1 MSRKQFVEEQEI
13 MFANLGKAAGSEVAG
28 AFRDFYSLYGTDMV
42 DWFAGLFD
50 AKIGG
55 YYYSNSAR
63 DNDTVIYKE
72 KEYKLLPDAESTC
85 QALGFI
91 NNSGLAR
98 DFGGAYAKAIPAW
111 MGERIANYI
120 YNLQDPDGYFY
131 HPQWGKEIGLSR
143 RSRDFNWSISM
154 LKALGREPRYATIL
168 DQKDDGKKD
177 EKSET
182 LIPEHL
188 SSKEK
193 FLEYLEAGNIAEN
206 SYSLG
211 NQLSCQGAQIKA
223 CGLADVAIDFL
234 NAHQH
239 ADTGHWH
246 KETNYLAVNGVM
258 KITGFYV
265 NMGKPI
271 PNVLRTAESAIYAIT
286 SEQSVGAVVD
296 LWNTWEAVNR
306 IIVNL
311 RRFGGEQG
319 MKDAD
324 SIVSMI
330 RENAM
335 PTLQKSLAK
344 ISDFKRDDGGF
355 SYKKTGSS
363 YLSQGMPVAINGS
376 LEGDV
381 NATVI
386 SSSLLL
392 GSIYSC
398 FGLSEYRVP
407 IFGECDRQ
415 RYVEIIENNKSK

>member
-1 MSRKQFVEEQEI
+1 
-13 MFANLGKAAGSEVAG
+13 
-28 AFRDFYSLYGTDMV
+28 
-42 DWFAGLFD
+42 
-50 AKIGG
+50 
-55 YYYSNSAR
+55 
-63 DNDTVIYKE
+63 
-72 KEYKLLPDAESTC
+72 
-85 QALGFI
+85 
-91 NNSGLAR
+91 
-98 DFGGAYAKAIPAW
+98 
-111 MGERIANYI
+111 
-120 YNLQDPDGYFY
+120 
-131 HPQWGKEIGLSR
+131 
-143 RSRDFNWSISM
+143 
-154 LKALGREPRYATIL
+154 
-168 DQKDDGKKD
+168 
-177 EKSET
+177 
-182 LIPEHL
+182 
-188 SSKEK
+188 
-193 FLEYLEAGNIAEN
+193 
-206 SYSLG
+206 
-211 NQLSCQGAQIKA
+211 
-223 CGLADVAIDFL
+223 
-234 NAHQH
+234 
-239 ADTGHWH
+239 
-246 KETNYLAVNGVM
+246 M

-286 SEQSVGAVVD
+286 SEQTVGAVVD

-344 ISDFKRDDGGF
+344 ISAFKKSDGGF
-355 SYKKTGSS
+355 SYKRDCSS
-363 YLSQGMPVAINGS
+363 PMSQGMPVAIKGS
-376 LEGDV
+376 AEGDV